1 MQTDKLEFIKNPMVA
16 EFLGL
21 TGNSNFTESQLEQCI
36 LNHLQKFLMELD
48 KGYAFVSRQQ
58 HIATERFFNDRKV
71 IRQSTPYNL

>member
-1 MQTDKLEFIKNPMVA
+1 MVA

-36 LNHLQKFLMELD
+36 LNHLQKFLMELG

-58 HIATERFFNDRKV
+58 HIATEWFFNDRKV
-71 IRQSTPYNL
+71 IRQPTPYNL